1 MEDTEVTN
9 FPELAARVKA
19 RAAEIPPRET
29 TPLRGNPT
37 LVLET
42 LIKEPDEPLE
52 TAPLKLLTHKW
63 AFLLDLVPDKRVG
76 ER

>member
-1 MEDTEVTN
+1 MKDTEVTN
-9 FPELAARVKA
+9 FPELTARVKA

-42 LIKEPDEPLE
+42 HIKEPDEPLE
-52 TAPLKLLTHKW
+52 TAPMKLLTHK
-63 AFLLDLVPDKRVG
+63 
-76 ER
+76 